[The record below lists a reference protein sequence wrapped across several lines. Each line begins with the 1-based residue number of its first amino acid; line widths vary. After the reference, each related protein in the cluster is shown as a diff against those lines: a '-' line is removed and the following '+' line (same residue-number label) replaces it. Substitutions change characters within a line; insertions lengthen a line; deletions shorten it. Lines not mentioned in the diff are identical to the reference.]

1 MAKHLQRA
9 KVDER
14 QSVFPAA
21 EPASFCSRPTPV
33 VPANPDLGED
43 EPSEHES
50 NMPEPPAR
58 ASVSS
63 VRPSDRPTFVP
74 DDYVEP
80 RLESPPSV
88 TIDGITPLDGADE
101 AAPAES
107 PAHVGLAAAGE
118 HPAPLLVPP
127 ITTALTRSDETTA
140 PPRASRGRLAF
151 ARVLFILL
159 FGSVGTLLGYAFKP
173 QVAAALEQMRGAS
186 SARNIAK

>member
-1 MAKHLQRA
+1 M
-9 KVDER
+9 
-14 QSVFPAA
+14 FPAE

-43 EPSEHES
+43 EPRENEPGENES
-50 NMPEPPAR
+50 STPEPPAR

-88 TIDGITPLDGADE
+88 TIDGIAPLESGDE
-101 AAPAES
+101 AAPADS
-107 PAHVGLAAAGE
+107 QAFVGLAAAGE
-118 HPAPLLVPP
+118 HPGPLLLPP
-127 ITTALTRSDETTA
+127 LTTALSRLDVTA
-140 PPRASRGRLAF
+140 PPRAPRGRLAF

-173 QVAAALEQMRGAS
+173 QVAAALGQMRGTS
-186 SARNIAK
+186 SAPSGVK